1 VRTSHFQIGDRG
13 LNEGGPPSTFEY
25 NEQERKQDDDM
36 YSRRVVAT
44 TQKRKQI
51 VLPTLTDAQIAA
63 RAKQI
68 AKAMAMMVEALSI
81 EAWDARWSN
90 RLMQAHTHA
99 LQVIEDA
106 ARWKEE
112 SLTVGS
118 GDQET
123 KNEG

>member
-25 NEQERKQDDDM
+25 NEHERKQGDDM

-68 AKAMAMMVEALSI
+68 AKAMRMMVEAFSMEPL
-81 EAWDARWSN
+81 DARWSN

-99 LQVIEDA
+99 LQVMEDA
-106 ARWKEE
+106 ARWQEE
-112 SLTVGS
+112 PQTVGS

>member
-13 LNEGGPPSTFEY
+13 LNEGGPPTTREY
-25 NEQERKQDDDM
+25 NEHERKQRDEIQP
-36 YSRRVVAT
+36 RAVRAT
-44 TQKRKQI
+44 KQQRKQI
-51 VLPTLTDAQIAA
+51 VLPELTDAQIAA

-68 AKAMAMMVEALSI
+68 ANAMRMMVEALSI

-106 ARWKEE
+106 ARWQEE

>member
-1 VRTSHFQIGDRG
+1 VKNSHFQIGERG
-13 LNEGGPPSTFEY
+13 LNENHPPRTFEY
-25 NEQERKQDDDM
+25 NEAERK
-36 YSRRVVAT
+36 SREEIFPRRVSAAT
-44 TQKRKQI
+44 QQRKQI

-68 AKAMAMMVEALSI
+68 AKAMRMMVEAFSMEPL
-81 EAWDARWSN
+81 DARWSN

-106 ARWKEE
+106 ARWQEE
-112 SLTVGS
+112 SQTVGS

-123 KNEG
+123 KNER

>member
-13 LNEGGPPSTFEY
+13 LNDGGPPSTFEF
-25 NEQERKQDDDM
+25 NEHERKQRDEIQPRAV
-36 YSRRVVAT
+36 YAT

-99 LQVIEDA
+99 LQVMEDA
-106 ARWKEE
+106 ARWQEE
-112 SLTVGS
+112 SQTVGS

-123 KNEG
+123 KNER